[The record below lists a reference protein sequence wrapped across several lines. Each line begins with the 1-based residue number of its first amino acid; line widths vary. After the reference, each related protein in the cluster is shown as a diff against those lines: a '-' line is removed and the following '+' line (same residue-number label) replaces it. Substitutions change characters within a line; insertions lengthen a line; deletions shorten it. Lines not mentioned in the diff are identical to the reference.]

1 MINPW
6 KIIGKV
12 AKYLIALVL
21 TMLLW
26 NLGGSMVTEK
36 DTFAVVG
43 GFGVYFAILAMW
55 VVLIAKEINSAAKK
69 VMDTPEET
77 TVNNKNI

>member
-1 MINPW
+1 
-6 KIIGKV
+6 
-12 AKYLIALVL
+12 
-21 TMLLW
+21 MLLW

-55 VVLIAKEINSAAKK
+55 LVLIAKEINSAAKK
-69 VMDTPEET
+69 VLDTPEET
-77 TVNNKNI
+77 RSNNSQ

>member
-36 DTFAVVG
+36 DTLAVVG
-43 GFGVYFAILAMW
+43 GFGG
-55 VVLIAKEINSAAKK
+55 
-69 VMDTPEET
+69 
-77 TVNNKNI
+77 

>member
-12 AKYLIALVL
+12 AKYLIAVVL

-55 VVLIAKEINSAAKK
+55 VIIVAKEINAAAKK
-69 VMDTPEET
+69 VMDTEDEKPE
-77 TVNNKNI
+77 